1 LTRIHVRISPDE
13 VGKMANK
20 IPLRQKV
27 IYGPV
32 NSRRLGRSLGINL
45 TPPGTKICS
54 FDCVYCQYGETEI
67 KSRVYDPQTAPSA
80 EMVREN
86 LEEALEELSQD
97 PDYLT
102 FSGNG
107 EPTLHPEFGKIVEL
121 VREVRDRNSEA
132 KIALLSNSS
141 KVNEMGFLN
150 SINKVDVP
158 IMKLDVGSSEKF
170 GQINRP
176 LQIQFQ
182 EVVENLKEIEN
193 LHLQSLKF
201 TGEFG
206 NLGKDLQKWTEI
218 VEELKPKGVQIYS
231 LDRPCR
237 FNLEKTERD
246 KLEEIKQVLDTKGI
260 ASEIY

>member
-1 LTRIHVRISPDE
+1 
-13 VGKMANK
+13 MADK

-32 NSRRLGRSLGINL
+32 NSRRLGKSLGINL

-54 FDCVYCQYGETEI
+54 FDCVYCQYGETEV
-67 KSRVYDPQTAPSA
+67 KSRVYDPQNAPTP
-80 EMVREN
+80 EMVGES
-86 LEEALEELSQD
+86 LEEALEELSKD

-107 EPTLHPEFGKIVEL
+107 EPTLHPEFGKILEV
-121 VREVRDRNSEA
+121 VRKVRNRTSEA

-141 KVNEMGFLN
+141 KVNQRDFLT

-158 IMKLDVGSSEKF
+158 IMKLDVGSPEKF
-170 GQINRP
+170 HQINRP

-182 EVVENLKEIEN
+182 EVVDNLKKIEN

-201 TGEFG
+201 TGELG
-206 NLGKDLQKWTEI
+206 NLGEDLQKWAGI
-218 VEELKPKGVQIYS
+218 VEELEPREVQIYS

-237 FNLEKTERD
+237 FNLEKAGKDR
-246 KLEEIKQVLDTKGI
+246 LEEIKRVLAKKGI
-260 ASEIY
+260 ESGIY